1 MDFRD
6 YDNCN
11 DNVRTLYRKQRKYQ
25 NLNFVKKCLKKYCT
39 FKNYNNFWEL
49 FEKVA
54 LKDLSD
60 PDLDCENFYH
70 FYQTAEAI
78 RKDGH
83 PEWMQL
89 VGLIH
94 DFGKI
99 LYLKGCDSDG
109 TSESTQWGI
118 VGDTFIVGCKIPDT
132 IVYPEYNELNMDNYD
147 SMGIY
152 KKNIGLNNV
161 YCSFGHDEYLYRL
174 LKHNQVNLPPEA
186 YYMIRF
192 HSLYLWHDK
201 NEYSFLENEDDIK
214 YKPYV
219 KLFNKYD
226 LYTKDKDN
234 KNISELK
241 EYYHN
246 LVRKFIPENIY
257 W

>member
-11 DNVRTLYRKQRKYQ
+11 DNVRTLYKEQRINQ
-25 NLNFVKKCLKKYCT
+25 NLSFVKKCLKKYCS
-39 FKNYNNFWEL
+39 FENHNNFWEL
-49 FEKVA
+49 FEQVA

-99 LYLKGCDSDG
+99 LYLKGCDNDG

-132 IVYPEYNELNMDNYD
+132 IVYPEYNELNQDNYD
-147 SMGIY
+147 TIRLFDFLDKM
-152 KKNIGLNNV
+152 
-161 YCSFGHDEYLYRL
+161 YL
-174 LKHNQVNLPPEA
+174 
-186 YYMIRF
+186 
-192 HSLYLWHDK
+192 
-201 NEYSFLENEDDIK
+201 
-214 YKPYV
+214 
-219 KLFNKYD
+219 
-226 LYTKDKDN
+226 
-234 KNISELK
+234 
-241 EYYHN
+241 
-246 LVRKFIPENIY
+246 
-257 W
+257 